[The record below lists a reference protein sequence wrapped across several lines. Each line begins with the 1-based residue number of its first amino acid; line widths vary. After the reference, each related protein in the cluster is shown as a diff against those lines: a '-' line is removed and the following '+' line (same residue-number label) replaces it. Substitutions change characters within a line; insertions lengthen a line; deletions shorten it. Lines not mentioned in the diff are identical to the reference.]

1 MRREGSSKFGKNHKW
16 GNFPSASAGW
26 NVMNEEFWKGLSI
39 SNWWNELKLRA
50 GYGVTGVIPSSSYQA
65 LTRYDF
71 GGGRYFY
78 NNGKWVPG
86 MVVASNPNPDLKWE
100 TSHEINV
107 GIDWD
112 MFNGRFG
119 GSVDVYNKTTKDMLW
134 WYDVPVPPNLYPQTL
149 ANVGKMRNTGVEL
162 LLRGIPVQV
171 RDFEWTTTLTLSHNS
186 NKLISLSNGMYETA
200 NQHPSGGLG
209 EPISQSTHRLE
220 VGKPVDHYF
229 GIKSVGVS
237 ENGLWMVE
245 DPSTGEAVEITDDM
259 LPDDDMKQDL
269 GNGLPKV
276 YLGWS
281 NTFRYKNFDL
291 SMQFTGQF
299 GFKILNEARAYY
311 ENNSINYNRLQSVL
325 EAPYGDRTLAGNQKQ
340 TFVSYYLEN
349 GDFLKLTNLT
359 FGYTVPLKKNKFVNN
374 IRAYFSAENLFTI
387 TKYKGLDPELSNGDA
402 TSAGIERRDNYPTI
416 RSFTLGL
423 NINF

>member
-1 MRREGSSKFGKNHKW
+1 
-16 GNFPSASAGW
+16 
-26 NVMNEEFWKGLSI
+26 
-39 SNWWNELKLRA
+39 
-50 GYGVTGVIPSSSYQA
+50 
-65 LTRYDF
+65 
-71 GGGRYFY
+71 
-78 NNGKWVPG
+78 
-86 MVVASNPNPDLKWE
+86 
-100 TSHEINV
+100 
-107 GIDWD
+107 
-112 MFNGRFG
+112 
-119 GSVDVYNKTTKDMLW
+119 
-134 WYDVPVPPNLYPQTL
+134 
-149 ANVGKMRNTGVEL
+149 
-162 LLRGIPVQV
+162 
-171 RDFEWTTTLTLSHNS
+171 
-186 NKLISLSNGMYETA
+186 
-200 NQHPSGGLG
+200 
-209 EPISQSTHRLE
+209 
-220 VGKPVDHYF
+220 
-229 GIKSVGVS
+229 
-237 ENGLWMVE
+237 
-245 DPSTGEAVEITDDM
+245 M
-259 LPDDDMKQDL
+259 LPDDNMKQDL

-402 TSAGIERRDNYPTI
+402 TSAGIERRDNYPTV